1 MKKNYNK
8 FLVLIIL
15 VGLFFSLYLN
25 WQRYKVEKANTTVE
39 TVMEYAAITRLA
51 NSEGIPEREALQIF
65 KDKGVTTLALFDTT
79 LDKLAN
85 AGAVSVITGAELLH
99 AQKLG
104 QLAPEWQSIVQSTE
118 FNSAAVYISQGKSHR
133 ALQDVEEDI
142 ALRFGKNRLK
152 VLSQEPKILQFTGDL
167 DMIKDHFSTDE
178 QKGVRE
184 MDLGISSDELAAAK
198 EAGFMVMV
206 RPVNYSVPYT
216 ENAAS
221 SKKQIDAFFARLD
234 ASGAKVS
241 SLVPSGKTVLG
252 FKTDM
257 PYVAKKMQ
265 ERKITLGMVEGVTQ
279 LQFAPAEGLTE
290 LAKLTGYQVARTYY
304 PGEIWG

>member
-1 MKKNYNK
+1 MWYRK
-8 FLVLIIL
+8 
-15 VGLFFSLYLN
+15 
-25 WQRYKVEKANTTVE
+25 
-39 TVMEYAAITRLA
+39 
-51 NSEGIPEREALQIF
+51 
-65 KDKGVTTLALFDTT
+65 
-79 LDKLAN
+79 
-85 AGAVSVITGAELLH
+85 H

-198 EAGFMVMV
+198 EAGFMSCWPKIMILMLTLLLVCW
-206 RPVNYSVPYT
+206 
-216 ENAAS
+216 
-221 SKKQIDAFFARLD
+221 KK
-234 ASGAKVS
+234 
-241 SLVPSGKTVLG
+241 P
-252 FKTDM
+252 M
-257 PYVAKKMQ
+257 
-265 ERKITLGMVEGVTQ
+265 
-279 LQFAPAEGLTE
+279 
-290 LAKLTGYQVARTYY
+290 
-304 PGEIWG
+304 